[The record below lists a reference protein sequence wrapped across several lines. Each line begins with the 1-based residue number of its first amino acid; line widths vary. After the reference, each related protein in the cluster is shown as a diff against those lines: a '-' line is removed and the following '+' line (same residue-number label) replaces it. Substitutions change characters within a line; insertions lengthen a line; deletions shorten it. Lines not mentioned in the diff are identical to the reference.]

1 MAPAVTASTDR
12 RRTNSVWGGQT
23 EMTDRVGQLS
33 EKRFVALW
41 NTSASLSEVTEKVKG
56 EVGTPCPRW
65 AVLAR
70 AVALREQG
78 LDLKPMPK
86 AA

>member
-1 MAPAVTASTDR
+1 
-12 RRTNSVWGGQT
+12 
-23 EMTDRVGQLS
+23 MTDKAERMPAERFAAVWNGSTSLDEAAERV
-33 EKRFVALW
+33 KA
-41 NTSASLSEVTEKVKG
+41 

-78 LDLKPMPK
+78 MPIEAKPK
-86 AA
+86 GG

>member
-1 MAPAVTASTDR
+1 
-12 RRTNSVWGGQT
+12 
-23 EMTDRVGQLS
+23 MTDRVGKLPAEQ
-33 EKRFVALW
+33 FVAVW
-41 NTSASLSEVTEKVKG
+41 NGSASLDEATARVKA

-78 LDLKPMPK
+78 MELKAMPK
-86 AA
+86 ATGLR

>member
-1 MAPAVTASTDR
+1 VAAAVTENVGRIPVERFAA
-12 RRTNSVWGGQT
+12 VWNG
-23 EMTDRVGQLS
+23 
-33 EKRFVALW
+33 
-41 NTSASLSEVTEKVKG
+41 SASLEEATAKVRT

-78 LDLKPMPK
+78 VELKAMPK
-86 AA
+86 AR

>member
-1 MAPAVTASTDR
+1 V
-12 RRTNSVWGGQT
+12 
-23 EMTDRVGQLS
+23 TDRV
-33 EKRFVALW
+33 ERMPADRFAALW
-41 NTSASLSEVTEKVKG
+41 NGSASLDEAAERVRA

-78 LDLKPMPK
+78 VHLKAMPK
-86 AA
+86 TGPAFPG